1 MISYTW
7 TSVKRMTA
15 DSIANP
21 PGGDHRR
28 PTPPRKTS
36 AQRCEATEAQRS
48 KVGVLWLS
56 KFSTNFGKISARF
69 RLFKDA
75 TDVAVEPSMAGTT
88 REDQEIKHRNVLKSK
103 LRAHPLMPCDPQD
116 TTQPFLDMDSGVRLR
131 QVVFGKFSTR
141 MPKNMRKS

>member
-1 MISYTW
+1 M
-7 TSVKRMTA
+7 R
-15 DSIANP
+15 
-21 PGGDHRR
+21 GHRSLAIEGR
-28 PTPPRKTS
+28 R
-36 AQRCEATEAQRS
+36 AVAWQD
-48 KVGVLWLS
+48 LD
-56 KFSTNFGKISARF
+56 KFRQDLGKISARF

-75 TDVAVEPSMAGTT
+75 NDVAVEPSMAGTT

-141 MPKNMRKS
+141 MPKNMRKSRKNRPQTLQNRALGPPKSSPEPSKTLFF